1 MQRRTFLAVAAGSL
15 VAGNV
20 LAANSAKKIRVAVI
34 GHTGR
39 GNYGHGLDTVWLQLP
54 ETEIVAVAD
63 GDTDGLKAAQKKLGV
78 VEGFTDYR
86 AMLAAAKPDVV
97 AVGPRHADQH
107 ADMIVAAVEA
117 GARGVYVEK
126 PFCRTPAEADRILE
140 ACGRY
145 NAKVAVA
152 HRNRYHPVLQTID
165 KLIAEGGIGK
175 VLELRGRG
183 KGDKRGGS
191 EDLWVL
197 GTHVLNLIN
206 YFGGAPRSCSA
217 VVKQDGELVAKRH
230 IKEGAEGLG
239 PLAGNE
245 VHARFEMER
254 GPIAYF
260 DSLANDGTN
269 SEGFGLR
276 IVGSE
281 GVIDLK
287 CDREPLAHLYRG
299 NPLAVPAKP
308 QAWVPISSA
317 GPGEPEPRTDLSD
330 YVAHHVGPARDLIA
344 SLDGDRQPLCSG
356 KEGATTVEMVS
367 AVFES
372 HRQGAAAVPFPLKER
387 DNPLA
392 KLF

>member
-1 MQRRTFLAVAAGSL
+1 MQRRTFLVAAGSL
-15 VAGNV
+15 VAGSA

-39 GNYGHGLDTVWLQLP
+39 GNYGHGLDTVWLSLP

-63 GDTDGLKAAQKKLGV
+63 ADPSGLKAAQKKLGV
-78 VEGFTDYR
+78 AEGFADYR

-97 AVGPRHADQH
+97 AVGPRHVDQH
-107 ADMIVAAVEA
+107 ADMITAAVEA

-126 PFCRTPAEADRILE
+126 PLCRTPAEADRILE

-165 KLIAEGGIGK
+165 KLVADGGIGK

-197 GTHVLNLIN
+197 GTHVLNLLN
-206 YFGGAPRSCSA
+206 YFGGAPLSCSA
-217 VVKQDGELVAKRH
+217 IVKQDGELVAKKH
-230 IKEGAEGLG
+230 IREGAEGLG

-245 VHARFEMER
+245 VHARFDMER

-260 DSLANDGTN
+260 DSIANDGTN

-299 NPLAVPAKP
+299 NPLAVPTKP
-308 QAWVPISSA
+308 TAWVPLTTA
-317 GPGEPEPRTDLSD
+317 GPNEPEPRTDLRD
-330 YVAHHVGPARDLIA
+330 YVGHHVGPARDLIA

-356 KEGATTVEMVS
+356 REGATTVEMVC

-372 HRQGAAAVPFPLKER
+372 HRQGGAAVTLPLKER

-392 KLF
+392 KL